1 METTVNEIA
10 DGIYRI
16 STWVP
21 EVAPPSGLTFN
32 QFLIDGEEPLLFH
45 TGPKAMFPL
54 VSAAIASIR
63 PVEDL
68 RWITFGHLESDECG
82 SMNVFLE
89 AAPRSQ
95 VAHGV
100 LGCEVSFNDL
110 CDRPPLP
117 LVDDEVIDLGGK
129 RVRHLDTP
137 QVPHNWESRM
147 LFEETTGT
155 LLCGDLFTHL
165 GNGPVTTGGDIVGPA
180 MAFETIFQNYS
191 SLTPSLPV
199 TLERLAALKP
209 GTLALMHG
217 SAFTGDGAGAL
228 RELSAA
234 YDERFLARC

>member
-1 METTVNEIA
+1 METTVSEIA

-21 EVAPPSGLTFN
+21 EIAPPAGLTFN
-32 QFLIDGEEPLLFH
+32 QFLIDAEEPLLFH

-54 VSAAIASIR
+54 VSGAVATVR
-63 PVEDL
+63 PVGDL

-82 SMNVFLE
+82 SMNLFLD
-89 AAPRSQ
+89 AAPRSE
-95 VAHGV
+95 VAHGT

-110 CDRPPLP
+110 CDRPPRSLA
-117 LVDDEVIDLGGK
+117 DDEVIDLGGK

-155 LLCGDLFTHL
+155 LLCGDLFTQL
-165 GNGPVTTGGDIVGPA
+165 GNGPATTGGDIVGPA
-180 MAFETIFQNYS
+180 MAFETMFQNYS

-199 TLERLAALKP
+199 TLDRLAALEP

-217 SAFTGDGAGAL
+217 SAFTGDGAAAL

-234 YDERFLARC
+234 YDQRFLARS

>member
-1 METTVNEIA
+1 M
-10 DGIYRI
+10 
-16 STWVP
+16 
-21 EVAPPSGLTFN
+21 TFN
-32 QFLIDGEEPLLFH
+32 QFLIDAEEPLLFH

-54 VSAAIASIR
+54 VSGGVATVR

-82 SMNVFLE
+82 SMNLFLD
-89 AAPRSQ
+89 AAPRSE
-95 VAHGV
+95 VAHGA

-110 CDRPPLP
+110 CDRAPRSLA
-117 LVDDEVIDLGGK
+117 DDEVIDLGGK

-165 GNGPVTTGGDIVGPA
+165 GNGPATTAGDIVGPG
-180 MAFETIFQNYS
+180 MAFETMFQNYS

-199 TLERLAALKP
+199 TLDRLAALEP
-209 GTLALMHG
+209 RILALMHG
-217 SAFTGDGAGAL
+217 SAFTGDGAAAI

-234 YDERFLARC
+234 YDQRFLARC

>member
-10 DGIYRI
+10 DGIYRL

-21 EVAPPSGLTFN
+21 EVAPPAGLTFN

-63 PVEDL
+63 PVEEL

-82 SMNVFLE
+82 SMNLFLE

-110 CDRPPLP
+110 CDRPPRP
-117 LVDDEVIDLGGK
+117 LVDDELIDLGGK
-129 RVRHLDTP
+129 RVRHVDTP

-165 GNGPVTTGGDIVGPA
+165 GDGPATTDGDIVGPA
-180 MAFETIFQNYS
+180 MSFEMIFENYS

-199 TLERLAALKP
+199 TLERLAALEP

-217 SAFTGDGAGAL
+217 SAFTGDGASAL

-234 YDERFLARC
+234 YDERVLARC

>member
-1 METTVNEIA
+1 METTVDEIA
-10 DGIYRI
+10 EGIYRI

-21 EVAPPSGLTFN
+21 EVVPPAGLTFN
-32 QFLIDGEEPLLFH
+32 QFLIDAEEPLLFH
-45 TGPKAMFPL
+45 TGPKAMFEP
-54 VSAAIASIR
+54 VFAAIRSIR

-82 SMNVFLE
+82 GMNLFLE
-89 AAPRSQ
+89 AAPRSE
-95 VAHGV
+95 VAHGA
-100 LGCEVSFNDL
+100 LGCQVSFNDL
-110 CDRPPLP
+110 CDRPPRALA
-117 LVDDEVIDLGGK
+117 DDEVIDLGGK

-137 QVPHNWESRM
+137 HVPHNWESRM

-165 GNGPVTTGGDIVGPA
+165 GNGPATTDGDIVDPA
-180 MAFETIFQNYS
+180 MAFETMFQSYS

-199 TLERLAALKP
+199 TLEKLAALEP
-209 GTLALMHG
+209 RTLAVMHG